1 MAPSAERAAEIER
14 IFADPLQRLQGIL
27 ARDERR
33 LDSRRH
39 DIAEARQ
46 ALLQLVSSFAGPDQG
61 RGTPVWEVVA
71 AELAPDLLRHLLATT
86 TNIVRSS
93 VLSLDVGP
101 GLDRA
106 SIEEGQQYLRTARFR
121 QRTLYPMDVMET
133 PAGRAWIRSWGLAG
147 EVQRLSLAP
156 PSDFAIFDDDAVVA
170 VATWGD
176 AAADYVLIREPM
188 IVAAFT
194 ALFDRSFERAL
205 PTAGEARE
213 GEAATAD
220 LQLLRLLGRGL
231 KDESIARYL
240 GVSLRT
246 VRRRVAHL
254 MDVHAAETR
263 FQLGVAAAGA
273 DLVKLGSPADR

>member
-1 MAPSAERAAEIER
+1 MVPSADRAAEIER

-33 LDSRRH
+33 LDARRH

-46 ALLQLVSSFAGPDQG
+46 ALLQLVSSFASPDAA

-86 TNIVRSS
+86 TDIVRSS
-93 VLSLDVGP
+93 VLSLHVGP
-101 GLDRA
+101 GLDRT
-106 SIEEGQQYLRTARFR
+106 SIEEGQAYLRTGRFS

-133 PAGRAWIRSWGLAG
+133 QAGRDWIGSWALAG

-156 PSDFAIFDDDAVVA
+156 PSDFAIFDDDAVMA

-176 AAADYVLIREPM
+176 AATDYVLIREPM

-194 ALFDRSFERAL
+194 ALFDRSFARAL
-205 PTAGEARE
+205 PAAGERTE
-213 GEAATAD
+213 GDGATAD

-263 FQLGVAAAGA
+263 FQLGVAAARA
-273 DLVKLGSPADR
+273 DLVTLGSPADR

>member
-213 GEAATAD
+213 GEGATAD

-254 MDVHAAETR
+254 MDVHAADTR
-263 FQLGVAAAGA
+263 FQLGVAAARA
-273 DLVKLGSPADR
+273 ELVTLASPGDR

>member
-1 MAPSAERAAEIER
+1 MAPSPERAAEIER

-33 LDSRRH
+33 LDARRH

-46 ALLQLVSSFAGPDQG
+46 ALLQLVSSFASPDAV

-71 AELAPDLLRHLLATT
+71 AELASDLVRHLLATT
-86 TNIVRSS
+86 TDVVRSS

-101 GLDRA
+101 GLDRD
-106 SIEEGQQYLRTARFR
+106 SIIEGQGYLRSGRFR

-133 PAGRAWIRSWGLAG
+133 PAGRQWVRSWGLVG

-156 PSDFAIFDDDAVVA
+156 PSDFAIFDDDAVMA

-176 AAADYVLIREPM
+176 AATDYVLIREPM

-194 ALFDRSFERAL
+194 ALFERSFERAL
-205 PTAGEARE
+205 PVAGEQAE
-213 GEAATAD
+213 GDAATGD

-263 FQLGVAAAGA
+263 FQLGVAADRA
-273 DLVKLGSPADR
+273 DLVTLGSPADR

>member
-1 MAPSAERAAEIER
+1 MAPSPERAAEIER

-33 LDSRRH
+33 LDARRH

-46 ALLQLVSSFAGPDQG
+46 ALLQLVSSFASPDAV

-71 AELAPDLLRHLLATT
+71 AELASDLVRHLLATT
-86 TNIVRSS
+86 TDVVRSS

-101 GLDRA
+101 GLDRD
-106 SIEEGQQYLRTARFR
+106 SIIEGQGYLRSGRFR

-133 PAGRAWIRSWGLAG
+133 PAGRQWVRSWGLVG

-156 PSDFAIFDDDAVVA
+156 PSDFAIFDDDAVMA

-176 AAADYVLIREPM
+176 AATDYVLIREPM

-194 ALFDRSFERAL
+194 ALFERSFERAL
-205 PTAGEARE
+205 PVAGEQAE
-213 GEAATAD
+213 GDAATGD

-263 FQLGVAAAGA
+263 FQLGVAAARA
-273 DLVKLGSPADR
+273 DLVTLGSPADR

>member
-1 MAPSAERAAEIER
+1 MAPSPERAAEIER

-33 LDSRRH
+33 LDVRRH

-86 TNIVRSS
+86 TDIVRSS

-106 SIEEGQQYLRTARFR
+106 SIEEGQQYLRAARFR

-176 AAADYVLIREPM
+176 VAADYVLIREPM
-188 IVAAFT
+188 IVGAFT

-205 PTAGEARE
+205 PAAGESSE